1 MQDKD
6 YVSRSSLLLLLVV
19 VLAAQQALRRSG
31 DAGFSSCTSH
41 FFRPRSRRSPG
52 NHRRCPGPPRT
63 SPGSLPRKTAPRGP
77 CTSGRR
83 RRASCNST
91 WGCLTVQQCKNASL
105 HKNILQVP
113 HLLPRAAA
121 SSWAASAAARAVS
134 PQVQKAH
141 VLIFLEKVLG
151 ADAAL
156 ANFAGDLAG
165 IAPQFARHSAPPK
178 PRPQIALQNLSRCM
192 RIV

>member
-1 MQDKD
+1 MPDSQ
-6 YVSRSSLLLLLVV
+6 V
-19 VLAAQQALRRSG
+19 APA
-31 DAGFSSCTSH
+31 T
-41 FFRPRSRRSPG
+41 FRPRSHRSPG
-52 NHRRCPGPPRT
+52 NHQRCPGPPRT

-91 WGCLTVQQCKNASL
+91 WGCLTLQQCKNASL

-121 SSWAASAAARAVS
+121 SPWAASAAARAVS
-134 PQVQKAH
+134 PQVQEAH

-151 ADAAL
+151 ADATL

-165 IAPQFARHSAPPK
+165 IAAAISTALCTTKAQAADSAAEPQQMHADCLGYP
-178 PRPQIALQNLSRCM
+178 
-192 RIV
+192 